1 MQKQAAPDPKH
12 KALKQH
18 KKNWNKAMKELITRM
33 IAFKRA
39 LNGTGDDRYA
49 LPASKIHEP
58 LPQEMLSF
66 INTLS
71 SNYEAVAAE
80 ALKITNEQNEFAKAR
95 QEQKAAPKTA
105 SLNVEGSNK
114 MTRLWQ
120 YIKSPFLSENNK
132 RIRIGLL
139 KTLANLEA
147 HFEEFEGLI
156 LSSGDKSL
164 FKAIEKMIKIDA
176 EFGYLFGTFNAAF
189 GIDPSAKPPKEEKK
203 NPDPPGN
210 IKPDISSVAKAED
223 AINDIINMANI
234 PGIESQR
241 AVAAFDKLVINFK
254 HEKDA
259 DKKVKLADQVLLNY
273 KQMLD
278 SANKLLGKNA
288 NSFAQLFEQVKQQ
301 NVSNELNVVASNFLT
316 RWLKKQKHKI
326 SPFDRTSGNRLD
338 IAIASEEARQIVDEL
353 MDTLEGE
360 LTQAGVQPGLDR
372 LLQKLI
378 EIKTKMLP
386 FQSLVRGKALEKA
399 FDPSALLQMISSDP
413 DEKQVNR
420 LNRRYD
426 TLVDN
431 KILNKIL

>member
-58 LPQEMLSF
+58 LPQELLSF

-80 ALKITNEQNEFAKAR
+80 ALKITNEQNEFAKLR
-95 QEQKAAPKTA
+95 QQQQAAPKTA
-105 SLNVEGSNK
+105 SLNVEASNK

-120 YIKSPFLSENNK
+120 YIKSPFLSEENK

-139 KTLANLEA
+139 KTLAGLERNLED
-147 HFEEFEGLI
+147 FEGLI
-156 LSSGDKSL
+156 LSSGEKSI

-176 EFGYLFGTFNAAF
+176 EFGYLYGTFNAAF
-189 GIDPSAKPPKEEKK
+189 NMTPGQKSKQDKEL
-203 NPDPPGN
+203 PPGN
-210 IKPDISSVAKAED
+210 MKPDASSIAKAEE
-223 AINDIINMANI
+223 AINDVINMANI
-234 PGIESQR
+234 PGIESQK

-259 DKKVKLADQVLLNY
+259 DKKIKLADQVLVAY

-278 SANKLLGKNA
+278 GANKLLGKSA
-288 NSFAQLFEQVKQQ
+288 SSFAQLFEQIKQQ
-301 NVSNELNVVASNFLT
+301 NVSNELNAVASNFLT

-338 IAIASEEARQIVDEL
+338 IALASEEARQIVDEL

-360 LTQAGVQPGLDR
+360 LNQSVVQSGLER
-372 LLQKLI
+372 LLQKLL
-378 EIKTKMLP
+378 EVKTKMLP

-399 FDPSALLQMISSDP
+399 FDPNLLMQMISSEP
-413 DEKQVNR
+413 DDKQVNR

-426 TLVDN
+426 TMVDN